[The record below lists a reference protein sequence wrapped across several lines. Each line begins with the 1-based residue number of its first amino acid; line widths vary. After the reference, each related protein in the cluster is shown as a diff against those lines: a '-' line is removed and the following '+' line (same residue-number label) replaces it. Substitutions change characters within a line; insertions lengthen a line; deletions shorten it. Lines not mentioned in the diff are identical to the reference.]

1 MELRQIRYFVAV
13 AEELHFGRAARRV
26 RVSQPPLSRQIAD
39 LERELGVKLLTRSSH
54 RVELTAAGVAFL
66 NDSREILAAIERA
79 KATARTVNTEPSG
92 PLRIG
97 FVKAIGW
104 PLKSTIIRDV
114 IGRYPRIAPTLEPGS
129 TAEQLRALRS
139 RQLDV
144 AVIWEAPTHSKRHAD
159 LDRLVLRTDPIDLAM
174 APIHPFARRRHVTV
188 EHLSNQVLVLSHRS
202 ENPDAH
208 EAILA
213 LLKRHRVSPHLL
225 YSDGSG
231 IADLVAAGL
240 GVCFMSVASP
250 HRGRPDIVLRPFHPP
265 LRLLALTMVWLRDS
279 TLPALRGF
287 LEVLGGQ
294 LDGPGQ
300 VT

>member
-1 MELRQIRYFVAV
+1 MELRHIRYFVAV

-39 LERELGVKLLTRSSH
+39 LERELGVKLLIRSSH
-54 RVELTAAGVAFL
+54 RVELTAPGVAFL

-79 KATARTVNTEPSG
+79 KATARTVNTQPAG

-104 PLKSTIIRDV
+104 PLKSSVIREV
-114 IGRYPRIAPTLEPGS
+114 IGRYPRITPTLEPGS

-144 AVIWEAPTHSKRHAD
+144 AVIWETAPHSKRHAD
-159 LDRLVLRTDPIDLAM
+159 LDRLVLRKDPIDLAV
-174 APIHPFARRRHVTV
+174 PPGHPLARRRHVSM
-188 EHLSNQVLVLSHRS
+188 EHLATQVLITSHRS

-208 EAILA
+208 DA
-213 LLKRHRVSPHLL
+213 LITTLKRHRVSPQLL

-240 GVCFMSVASP
+240 GVCFISAASP
-250 HRGRPDIVLRPFHPP
+250 HRGRSDIAIRPFHPP
-265 LRLLALTMVWLRDS
+265 FMLAAMTMVWLRDNM
-279 TLPALRGF
+279 LPALRGF
-287 LEVLGGQ
+287 LEVLTELNRAGQ
-294 LDGPGQ
+294 L
-300 VT
+300 T